1 MKSNM
6 LTLLTIQQVISICLG
21 AKATDKL
28 ESILAKSVLRDSN
41 GTVFKYAI
49 LLLKTYQKV
58 TIYWLLINYYTTII
72 ILLYM

>member
-28 ESILAKSVLRDSN
+28 ESILAKPDECSQ

-58 TIYWLLINYYTTII
+58 TICWLLINYYTTII